1 MSQTTTMIYR
11 NANYQSRAK
20 CAKSLS
26 HSLRIKTN
34 AFKPNEWAEDLT
46 DSSWIFTPNDTEGR
60 QINSISEEEKKSFI
74 DAFLDDEFSENSA
87 SPKVKSD
94 FAKYRY
100 KLEQKIGTSGDEL
113 REQLI
118 AIANDK
124 PEDYRERINAIDG
137 VKRKGQLI
145 KMLDKYMTLA
155 KKMEGASDH
164 RESKIHEAFF
174 KFPHQHGVKPDP
186 RRMAECMRSF
196 YETHAPDYSIGLLVV
211 HDDEREKNQTTGAH
225 PHIFV
230 STQNNTTGERD
241 LARQLRRE
249 ANKYLQE
256 NPTEV
261 ALWNP
266 DTQKHETHTVT
277 NIDAH
282 VSGYA
287 ATKLQ
292 GIIIQDMFM
301 KHVQEKFPEL
311 DVVWTESRERK
322 IKAFHEQYEDAKK
335 PKADRVYNLNNY
347 LHLRAEKVDNALKN
361 NEQVITNQRVKHR
374 SITQEITQAQA
385 DLNSVTRQKQD
396 AEYELY
402 ETENKLDKLKTALD
416 AFITPYKK
424 LIESILS
431 DKKAEATINAN
442 ECLKQHQ
449 RAPEEAKTMTM
460 DMINQEAAEL
470 DKVEGVNPD
479 LVDIHTEMREEIEV
493 RTRLKI

>member
-34 AFKPNEWAEDLT
+34 AFKQNEWAEDLT
-46 DSSWIFTPNDTEGR
+46 DSSWIFTPNDPEGR
-60 QINSISEEEKKSFI
+60 QINSISEEEKKAFI
-74 DAFLDDEFSENSA
+74 DDVLDHEFSENSA

-100 KLEQKIGTSGDEL
+100 KFEQKIINSGGEIAK
-113 REQLI
+113 QLN
-118 AIANDK
+118 AIYEER
-124 PEDYRERINAIDG
+124 PEDYRERIEAIEG
-137 VKRKGQLI
+137 LKRKGQLT
-145 KMLDKYMTLA
+145 KMIDKYMTLA
-155 KKMEGASDH
+155 KQVESTSDE
-164 RESKIHEAFF
+164 RKSKVHEAFF

-196 YETHAPDYSIGLLVV
+196 YETHAPDYGIRLLVV
-211 HDDEREKNQTTGAH
+211 HDDEREKNQATGAH

-230 STQNNTTGERD
+230 STLNERTGERD
-241 LARQLRRE
+241 LAKQLRRE

-266 DTQKHETHTVT
+266 DTQRHETHTVT

-287 ATKLQ
+287 ATRLQ

-311 DVVWTESRERK
+311 DVVWTEGRERK
-322 IKAFHEQYEDAKK
+322 VKAFHEQYEDAKK

-347 LHLRAEKVDNALKN
+347 LHLRAERIDNALKN

-402 ETENKLDKLKTALD
+402 ETENKLNKLKTALD
-416 AFITPYKK
+416 AFITPYKM

-431 DKKAEATINAN
+431 DKRAEATIHAN

-449 RAPEEAKTMTM
+449 RAPEEAKTITM
-460 DMINQEAAEL
+460 DIINQEAQEL
-470 DKVEGVNPD
+470 DKVEGVDPD
-479 LVDIHTEMREEIEV
+479 LVDIHTEMKEEIEV

>member
-11 NANYQSRAK
+11 NANYQGRAK

-60 QINSISEEEKKSFI
+60 QINSISEEEKKAFI

-87 SPKVKSD
+87 SPKVKND

-100 KLEQKIGTSGDEL
+100 KFEQKIINSGGEIAK
-113 REQLI
+113 QLS
-118 AIANDK
+118 AIYNDR
-124 PEDYRERINAIDG
+124 PEDYRERIEAIEG
-137 VKRKGQLI
+137 LKRKGQLT
-145 KMLDKYMTLA
+145 KMIDKYMTLA
-155 KKMEGASDH
+155 KQVEGTSDQ
-164 RESKIHEAFF
+164 RESKVHEAFF

-186 RRMAECMRSF
+186 KRMAECMRSF

-241 LARQLRRE
+241 LAKQLRRE
-249 ANKYLQE
+249 ANKYLKE

-311 DVVWTESRERK
+311 DVVWTKNRERK
-322 IKAFHEQYEDAKK
+322 VKAFHEQYEDAKK

-347 LHLRAEKVDNALKN
+347 LHLRAKKIDNALKN

-385 DLNSVTRQKQD
+385 ILNSVTRQKQD

-402 ETENKLDKLKTALD
+402 ATENKLDKLKTALD

-431 DKKAEATINAN
+431 DKITEATIHAD

-449 RAPEEAKTMTM
+449 RAPEEAQIMTM
-460 DMINQEAAEL
+460 DMINQEAQEL
-470 DKVEGVNPD
+470 DKVEGVDPD
-479 LVDIHTEMREEIEV
+479 LVDIHTEMKEEIEV
-493 RTRLKI
+493 RTKLKI

>member
-11 NANYQSRAK
+11 NANYQGRAK

-60 QINSISEEEKKSFI
+60 QINSISEEEKKAFI

-100 KLEQKIGTSGDEL
+100 KFEQKIINSGGEIAK
-113 REQLI
+113 QLS
-118 AIANDK
+118 AIYNDR
-124 PEDYRERINAIDG
+124 PEDYRERIEAIEG
-137 VKRKGQLI
+137 LKRKGQLT
-145 KMLDKYMTLA
+145 KMIDKYMTLA
-155 KKMEGASDH
+155 KQVEGTSDQ
-164 RESKIHEAFF
+164 RESKVHEAFF

-186 RRMAECMRSF
+186 KRMAECMRSF

-241 LARQLRRE
+241 LAKQLRRE

-311 DVVWTESRERK
+311 DVVWTKNRERK
-322 IKAFHEQYEDAKK
+322 VKAFHEQYEDAKK

-347 LHLRAEKVDNALKN
+347 LHLRAEKIDKALKN
-361 NEQVITNQRVKHR
+361 NEKIITSQRVKHR
-374 SITQEITQAQA
+374 SITQEITQAQTV
-385 DLNSVTRQKQD
+385 LNSVTRQKQD

-402 ETENKLDKLKTALD
+402 ATENKLDKLKTALD

-431 DKKAEATINAN
+431 NKRTEATIHAD

-449 RAPEEAKTMTM
+449 RAPEEAQIMTM
-460 DMINQEAAEL
+460 DMINQEAQEL
-470 DKVEGVNPD
+470 DKVEGVAPD
-479 LVDIHTEMREEIEV
+479 LVDIHTEMKEEIEV
-493 RTRLKI
+493 RTKLKI